1 MYLVIAEKPSV
12 SNSIAKVLGAYQK
25 KDGYLEGR
33 DYIVSWCLG
42 HLAEYVSPDS
52 YDERFSK
59 WNYEDLPIIPDQWRL
74 AVSKDK
80 KEQFAIVKELLKRND
95 IAYVVNACDAGREGE
110 LIFKRVYDLSGSQM
124 PVKRLWISSLED
136 SAIEKGFR
144 ELRPASEYENLANAA
159 VCRAQAD
166 WLIGMNA
173 TRAFTTKY
181 FKRLTVGRVQTP
193 TLCMLVDRGNEIA
206 NFRKAKYFNV
216 AIDLNGMKLEK
227 QKIFDEADAEELLH
241 MCQGNEAVILKEN
254 STDRIVK
261 PPKLYDLTTLQRE
274 ANRHYGLTA
283 QQTLNAAQSLYEQK
297 LITYPRTDSQ
307 FLTEDME
314 DTAANVIRIVQ
325 SKYGLDNPFSDI
337 PKPIISQ
344 VMNNKKVS
352 DHHAIIPTME
362 LEKTDPHGLKADEEK
377 VLFLVSLR
385 LLEATGENHIFT
397 ETIVEA
403 SCGGE
408 TFSTKGK
415 VIKYI
420 GWKQVEEF
428 AKDFAGSKAE
438 REKDAVLPKVK
449 EGQRFT
455 NVKADK
461 SEHYTTPPKTYSED
475 TLLAA
480 METAGNKEFDENTE
494 KKGLGTPATRANIIE
509 KLVNSK
515 YVVRKGKQ
523 LIATDDGKA
532 LIEVLPDFLKSAS
545 MTAEWENQLLDMEKG
560 KIAPEQF
567 MTGIKGM
574 ISMMLNG
581 CDQIPE
587 EDTYRFQ
594 QRESIGVCPVCGS
607 LVYEGQKNFYCSNR
621 ECSFVLWKEN
631 RYLERMKKRID
642 SKLAA
647 ELLKSGQ
654 ATVKDFYSYK
664 KDMYFE
670 ADLVMDY
677 KDGRVNFSI
686 VFPDRSSL
694 GRTKHK

>member
-1 MYLVIAEKPSV
+1 
-12 SNSIAKVLGAYQK
+12 
-25 KDGYLEGR
+25 
-33 DYIVSWCLG
+33 
-42 HLAEYVSPDS
+42 
-52 YDERFSK
+52 
-59 WNYEDLPIIPDQWRL
+59 
-74 AVSKDK
+74 
-80 KEQFAIVKELLKRND
+80 
-95 IAYVVNACDAGREGE
+95 
-110 LIFKRVYDLSGSQM
+110 
-124 PVKRLWISSLED
+124 
-136 SAIEKGFR
+136 
-144 ELRPASEYENLANAA
+144 
-159 VCRAQAD
+159 
-166 WLIGMNA
+166 
-173 TRAFTTKY
+173 
-181 FKRLTVGRVQTP
+181 
-193 TLCMLVDRGNEIA
+193 MLVDRGNEIA

-420 GWKQVEEF
+420 GWKQFEEF

-461 SEHYTTPPKTYSED
+461 N

-509 KLVNSK
+509 KLVSSK

-523 LIATDDGKA
+523 LIATDGKA

-594 QRESIGVCPVCGS
+594 QKESIGVCPVCGS

-621 ECSFVLWKEN
+621 ECRFVLWKEN
-631 RYLERMKKRID
+631 RYLERMKKHID

-686 VFPDRSSL
+686 VFPDRNSS

>member
-1 MYLVIAEKPSV
+1 MFLVIAEKPSV

-33 DYIVSWCLG
+33 DCIVSWCLG
-42 HLAEYVSPDS
+42 HLAEYVSPDA

-59 WNYEDLPIIPDQWRL
+59 WKYEDLPIIPNQWRL
-74 AVSKDK
+74 AVSRDK
-80 KEQFAIVKELLKRND
+80 KDQFKVVKDLLKRSD
-95 IAYVVNACDAGREGE
+95 IDYVVNACDAGREGE
-110 LIFKRVYDLSGSQM
+110 LIFKRVYDLSGSHM

-136 SAIEKGFR
+136 SAIENGFQ
-144 ELRPASEYENLANAA
+144 ELRPASDYDNLANAA

-181 FKRLTVGRVQTP
+181 YKRLTVGRVQTP

-216 AIDLNGMKLEK
+216 AIDTGSMKLEK
-227 QKIFDEADAEELLH
+227 QKIFDESEAEAIRQK
-241 MCQGNEAVILKEN
+241 CQGNEAVIVKAV
-254 STDRIVK
+254 STDKTVK

-314 DTAANVIRIVQ
+314 ETADNVIRLVQ
-325 SKYGLDNPFSDI
+325 SKYGLDNPFSEL
-337 PKPIISQ
+337 PKPDIAQ

-352 DHHAIIPTME
+352 DHHAIIPTAE
-362 LEKTDPHGLKADEEK
+362 LEKIDPHGLKADEEK

-385 LLEATGENHIFT
+385 LLEATGQNHIYT
-397 ETIVEA
+397 ETTVEA
-403 SCGGE
+403 ECGGE
-408 TFSTKGK
+408 TFSAKGK
-415 VIKYI
+415 VIKKI
-420 GWKQVEEF
+420 GWKEYEEL
-428 AKDFAGSKAE
+428 ARDFAGSKAE
-438 REKDAVLPKVK
+438 KEKEIVLPQVK
-449 EGQRFT
+449 EHQHFLD
-455 NVKADK
+455 VKAEK
-461 SEHYTTPPKTYSED
+461 SEHYTSPPKAYSED

-545 MTAEWENQLLDMEKG
+545 MTAEWENQLLQMEKG
-560 KIAPEQF
+560 QVSPDQF
-567 MTGIKGM
+567 MTGIRGM
-574 ISMMLNG
+574 ITMMLNG

-587 EDTYRFQ
+587 DAVNQFQ

-607 LVYEGQKNFYCSNR
+607 LVYEGKKNFYCSNR
-621 ECSFVLWKEN
+621 ECDFVLWKEN
-631 RYLERMKKRID
+631 RYLEKMRKKID
-642 SKLAA
+642 ATLAA
-647 ELLKSGQ
+647 ELLKSGHC
-654 ATVKDFYSYK
+654 TIKDFYSPK

-670 ADLVMDY
+670 ADLHMDY
-677 KDGRVNFSI
+677 QDGRINFSLE
-686 VFPDRSSL
+686 FPQNRKS
-694 GRTKHK
+694 GKKRRN